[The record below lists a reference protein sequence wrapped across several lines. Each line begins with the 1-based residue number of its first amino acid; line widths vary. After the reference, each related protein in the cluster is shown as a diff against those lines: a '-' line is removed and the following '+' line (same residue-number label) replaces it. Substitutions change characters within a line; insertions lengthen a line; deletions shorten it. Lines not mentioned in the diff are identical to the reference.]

1 MEMIVGNNRN
11 RLRGPLAAG
20 CAAVLLL
27 ALSPAATSGGTTV
40 ERPLKGACDTTF
52 ELIRFEPPTQT
63 TPTVNVLEITL
74 DCNLSHLGRVSGVAI
89 QRVTL
94 QPPPFPITTEIVYE
108 AANGDLLNARFTGFA
123 VPTNADGSA
132 VQFAGVTVY
141 AGGTGRFAQAAGSS
155 QDTGTASLATST
167 GTIQVRGRLAY

>member
-1 MEMIVGNNRN
+1 MDMIVGNNRN
-11 RLRGPLAAG
+11 GLRGPLAVG

-27 ALSPAATSGGTTV
+27 ALSPAASAGGATI
-40 ERPLKGACDTTF
+40 ERPLKGTCDTTF
-52 ELIRFEPPTQT
+52 EQIGVEPT
-63 TPTVNVLEITL
+63 TPPVQVLEITL
-74 DCNLSHLGRVSGVAI
+74 DCNLSHMGRVSGVAI

-132 VQFAGVTVY
+132 VEFAGVTVY
-141 AGGTGRFAQAAGSS
+141 AGGTGRFAQATGSS
-155 QDTGTASLATST
+155 QDTGTASLVTST
-167 GTIQVRGRLAY
+167 GTIQVRGKIVY